1 MTYYE
6 LRKAAVYDKQMKRT
20 LVAEFHFIYFILYV
34 LWARVHWKILSWQI
48 YNTTSKETQS
58 SNMLSAI
65 LKTQHVLLPDC
76 KREGMSEMYNN
87 FITYRVE
94 YLHVKSLYQLCDQ
107 YSSQSLMNENPNLWY
122 HLLFIPTMGSV
133 ILSTNLLSIINRYMS
148 CICITFVGMK
158 KHEFNFINVW
168 VKIVYR
174 IPIFNLYNSRLII
187 YWYRG
192 WEQKVLSR
200 QRHRFWHMWAV
211 CVFVLGDPSSDTFTH
226 ERYKTILSC
235 RTRFQSLMTTFM
247 RKLMLA

>member
-1 MTYYE
+1 
-6 LRKAAVYDKQMKRT
+6 
-20 LVAEFHFIYFILYV
+20 
-34 LWARVHWKILSWQI
+34 
-48 YNTTSKETQS
+48 
-58 SNMLSAI
+58 MLSAI

-76 KREGMSEMYNN
+76 KGEGMSEIYIN
-87 FITYRVE
+87 FITDRVE

-148 CICITFVGMK
+148 CICITSVGMK

-200 QRHRFWHMWAV
+200 HGHRFRHMWAV
-211 CVFVLGDPSSDTFTH
+211 CVCPWWPQFWRIHSWTLQNDFVTSHKIPKSNDNIH
-226 ERYKTILSC
+226 E
-235 RTRFQSLMTTFM
+235 
-247 RKLMLA
+247 KLMLA